1 MVFLFIMKQYLIDG
15 LSPWDHDR
23 LKEYLDEHHGPC
35 DLGAIYWIKLGP
47 DLLTPLQREH
57 TSCAPHFFAMELGR
71 DFLAC
76 ELLVR
81 IRTNIK
87 CDCMGYATTLQRTWL
102 MDFADNLLDTIGIT
116 V

>member
-1 MVFLFIMKQYLIDG
+1 MKQYLIDG
-15 LSPWDHDR
+15 LSPQDHER
-23 LKEYLDEHHGPC
+23 LKAYLDEHHGPC
-35 DLGAIYWIKLGP
+35 DLGAIYWIELQQN
-47 DLLTPLQREH
+47 LLTSLQKEH
-57 TSCAPHFFAMELGR
+57 TLCAPHFFALELGK

-87 CDCMGYATTLQRTWL
+87 CDCMGYATAMQREWL
-102 MDFADNLLDTIGIT
+102 IGFADNLLDTLAIT